1 MISDLI
7 IGLVLVAICFVTII
21 TTVVLIGKTA
31 EFFCPKTHND

>member
-21 TTVVLIGKTA
+21 ATAVLIGKLA
-31 EFFCPKTHND
+31 AFFSKRKP